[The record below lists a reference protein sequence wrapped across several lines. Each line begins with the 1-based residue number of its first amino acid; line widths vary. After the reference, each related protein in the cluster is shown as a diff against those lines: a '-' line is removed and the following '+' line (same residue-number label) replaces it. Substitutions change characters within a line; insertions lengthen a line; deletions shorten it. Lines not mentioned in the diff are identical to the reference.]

1 MRNEVGMD
9 EGLETGTGTG
19 TGTGGA
25 VGNAEHHYRCWGKLY
40 GTPSNVTDVEDEA
53 KGLGTGMERRTGRGR
68 GIGVGDRYSG
78 EDGDVEEDRDST
90 SEVVLSGL
98 ESTGGSSYM

>member
-1 MRNEVGMD
+1 MRNEAGMD
-9 EGLETGTGTG
+9 GGVETGSG

-25 VGNAEHHYRCWGKLY
+25 VGNAEQHYRCWGKPY
-40 GTPSNVTDVEDEA
+40 GTSSRVTDVEDDA
-53 KGLGTGMERRTGRGR
+53 KGPGTGRGR
-68 GIGVGDRYSG
+68 GGDIGTGGDKYRGY
-78 EDGDVEEDRDST
+78 EDVEEGRDSA